1 MRKFFFIVFVTQLFL
16 PEEGKHGEG
25 LREKV
30 VKLASKEVHA
40 ILLSK

>member
-1 MRKFFFIVFVTQLFL
+1 MRNFVFIVFVTQLFL
-16 PEEGKHGEG
+16 PGEGKHGEG